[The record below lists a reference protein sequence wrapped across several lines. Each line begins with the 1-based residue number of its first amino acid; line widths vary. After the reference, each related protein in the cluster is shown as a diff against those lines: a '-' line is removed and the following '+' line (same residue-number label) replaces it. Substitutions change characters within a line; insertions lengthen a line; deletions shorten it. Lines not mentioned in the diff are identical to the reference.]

1 MASTFEYVIVG
12 GGLVGC
18 VLASRLSQAGHTV
31 ALLEAGPE
39 NYSPQIMSPVA
50 APHLHDTPVSW
61 NYRCTPQPGLNNRAV
76 PQYGGKV
83 LSGSSA
89 VNYGLWTRGHSI
101 DYDCWAE
108 KVGDDRWSYKRM
120 LKYFRKVE
128 AHHDPNADPE
138 VHGLNGPITT
148 TAGARHYPLGD
159 TVFTALVKSGNAWN
173 PDTNGGTPLGLGA
186 FTENWKN
193 IQRQPAGKAYDLSKA
208 NVFTESP
215 VVQVII
221 DSESKTA
228 TGAKLVDGRIF
239 EATKEVIVSC
249 GALRTPQ
256 VLMLS
261 GIGPAAE
268 LRSLGI
274 PVIADLPVGRGL
286 HDHLSGT
293 LFWKLRNPELGLAVG
308 SPLFNKPEYGH
319 GNPTQ
324 WIITSTMPKEE
335 LAKVIEVD
343 KMDPNDRFISEPR
356 CHVEFIVPY
365 APVVGGG
372 SDFQL
377 PFDGTHISTPVILL
391 LPTSRGTVTL
401 ADTDPLSNPIIDP
414 HYLETEADRASLRT
428 GLRKAMR
435 AMETFEGQSIV
446 IGETPPPGDS
456 PLKGDCSDAELDKRM
471 KIVGCS
477 FFQNGG
483 TAAMGAVVDTECKV
497 KTVKGLRVCDAS
509 VLPLPISGHYQGPM
523 YAFGESVADLILGR
537 E

>member
-1 MASTFEYVIVG
+1 
-12 GGLVGC
+12 
-18 VLASRLSQAGHTV
+18 
-31 ALLEAGPE
+31 
-39 NYSPQIMSPVA
+39 
-50 APHLHDTPVSW
+50 
-61 NYRCTPQPGLNNRAV
+61 
-76 PQYGGKV
+76 
-83 LSGSSA
+83 
-89 VNYGLWTRGHSI
+89 
-101 DYDCWAE
+101 
-108 KVGDDRWSYKRM
+108 M
-120 LKYFRKVE
+120 LKYFKKIE
-128 AHHDPNADPE
+128 THHDPKANPE
-138 VHGLNGPITT
+138 AHGFAGPITT
-148 TAGARHYPLGD
+148 TAGARRYPLGD

-173 PDTNGGTPLGLGA
+173 PDANGGNPLGLGA
-186 FTENWKN
+186 FTENWKDL
-193 IQRQPAGKAYDLSKA
+193 QRQPAGKAYDLSKA

-215 VVQVII
+215 VAQVII
-221 DSESKTA
+221 DPESKTA
-228 TGAKLVDGRIF
+228 TGAKLVDERIF
-239 EATKEVIVSC
+239 KATKEVIVSC

-256 VLMLS
+256 VLILS

-268 LRSLGI
+268 LRSFGI
-274 PVIADLPVGRGL
+274 PVLADLPVGQGL

-391 LPTSRGTVTL
+391 LPTSRGNVTIMN
-401 ADTDPLSNPIIDP
+401 TDPLSNPIINP

-428 GLRKAMR
+428 GLRKAMCT
-435 AMETFEGQSIV
+435 METFEGQSIV

-456 PLKGDCSDAELDKRM
+456 PLKSDCTDAELDKRM
-471 KIVGCS
+471 RLVGCS

-483 TAAMGAVVDTECKV
+483 TAAMGEVVDTECRV
-497 KTVKGLRVCDAS
+497 KGIKGLRVCDAS

-523 YAFGESVADLILGR
+523 YAFGESMADLILGR